1 MVAEKCPPP
10 PVDSAG
16 TSSNGR
22 RRAASVPPCAWAGT
36 AGGTITRT
44 EDRSTTTLALLI
56 SHLLM
61 VGSLERE
68 LKRGQYSRA
77 VCDILPDCSYAEADH
92 HLRADAA
99 AAGPGRPR
107 LPLAVRG
114 PARRDPGGAAAPR
127 SAAAGHARPRPATR
141 LVAGDDRQ
149 RLRAAP
155 VGGLSERPAAPGGMA
170 GDLDHRSRPPHR
182 GLAARRRL

>member
-22 RRAASVPPCAWAGT
+22 RRAASVPPCAWTGT
-36 AGGTITRT
+36 AASANTRT
-44 EDRSTTTLALLI
+44 VDRRTTTLALLI
-56 SHLLM
+56 SHLLK

-68 LKRGQYSRA
+68 LKRGQYSRS

-107 LPLAVRG
+107 LPLAVRR
-114 PARRDPGGAAAPR
+114 PARRDPGGASAPR
-127 SAAAGHARPRPATR
+127 TASAA
-141 LVAGDDRQ
+141 VD
-149 RLRAAP
+149 AA
-155 VGGLSERPAAPGGMA
+155 EIR
-170 GDLDHRSRPPHR
+170 R
-182 GLAARRRL
+182 GVRELAAALESLQGEPA